1 MDLDSIDRQIIALLQ
16 EHGRRTNADIA
27 RLINVSESTVKN
39 RINRLIDNGILRILA
54 VLNPQVLGFHSDVL
68 VGIRIAHAQGKL
80 MEVGNAL
87 KAMNEVVYLGYITGR
102 YDILIEVLL
111 RDPDE
116 LFHFLRE
123 RLLEIPG
130 IISTETFYVM
140 RTEKINYEWGLPANS
155 FNKGSSGNSAK
166 KRARSQKII
175 RKRRR

>member
-39 RINRLIDNGILRILA
+39 RISRLIDNGILRILA

-68 VGIRIAHAQGKL
+68 VGIRVAHAQGKL

-87 KAMNEVVYLGYITGR
+87 KAMNEVVYLGYVTGR

-140 RTEKINYEWGLPANS
+140 RTEKINYEWGLPTNS
-155 FNKGSSGNSAK
+155 VNRESPSKSAK
-166 KRARSQKII
+166 KRTRSHKNT

>member
-1 MDLDSIDRQIIALLQ
+1 MDLDRIDRQIIALLQ
-16 EHGRRTNADIA
+16 EHGRRANADIA
-27 RLINVSESTVKN
+27 RLIKVSESTVKN

-54 VLNPQVLGFHSDVL
+54 VLNPQVLGYHSDVL
-68 VGIRIAHAQGKL
+68 VGIRVAQGKL
-80 MEVGNAL
+80 KEVGNAL

-102 YDILIEVLL
+102 YDILIEVVL

-140 RTEKINYEWGLPANS
+140 RTEKINYEWELPTNS
-155 FNKGSSGNSAK
+155 FSTGSSGKSTK
-166 KRARSQKII
+166 KRGRSQKNI